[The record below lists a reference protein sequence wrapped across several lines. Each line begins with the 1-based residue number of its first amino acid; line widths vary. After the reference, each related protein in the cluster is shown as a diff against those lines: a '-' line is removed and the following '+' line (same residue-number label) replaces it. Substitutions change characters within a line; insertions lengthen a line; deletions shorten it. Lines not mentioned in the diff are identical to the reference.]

1 MMTRIL
7 LFLAL
12 VLSTSTL
19 YAQIYPEKTDLERYG
34 LKGPVDKVVDISRS
48 YTAQLEKWEPMV
60 LTRILNFNDD
70 GNLLKH
76 GLYVSREQPNQ
87 RFFVYNAESD
97 SILPV
102 LDATGAMFKSGETKP
117 VEETLYVYEDDGRI
131 AGTIKR
137 DYQNNTVRKQQY
149 FYKDKLLSGIITRDS
164 ATDYITS
171 IEFFHYLND
180 GKPTGSSTRHFDPKT
195 DRILSLKDTARVPA
209 KRINHEYTFYTY
221 TDTLTPTIYWQIEV
235 GNDTV
240 VDKQVIKRF
249 LDNGMLSASTTQTLE
264 NGKTTR
270 REALIFNKYTDV
282 LSSAVSYGNDT
293 TYTRTLDYVYDELD
307 RNNNWR
313 IRRQYA
319 TITAKEDPD
328 KGSSEEE
335 KKILLSRTDREIVYR
350 KR

>member
-12 VLSTSTL
+12 VFSTSTL

-34 LKGPVDKVVDISRS
+34 LEGPVDKVVDISRS
-48 YTAQLEKWEPMV
+48 YTAQLEKWEPII
-60 LTRILNFNDD
+60 LTRILNFNKE

-87 RFFVYNAESD
+87 QFFVYNAESD

-149 FYKDKLLSGIITRDS
+149 FYKDKLLSGIVTRDS

-195 DRILSLKDTARVPA
+195 DRILSLKDTARVSA
-209 KRINHEYTFYTY
+209 KHINYEYTFYTY
-221 TDTLTPTIYWQIEV
+221 TDTLTPVIYWQIEV
-235 GNDTV
+235 GNDTI

-249 LDNGMLSASTTQTLE
+249 LENGMLSASTTQTLKD
-264 NGKTTR
+264 GKTTR
-270 REALIFNKYTDV
+270 RESLIFNKYTDV

-319 TITAKEDPD
+319 TITAKEDSD
-328 KGSSEEE
+328 EDNSEEE